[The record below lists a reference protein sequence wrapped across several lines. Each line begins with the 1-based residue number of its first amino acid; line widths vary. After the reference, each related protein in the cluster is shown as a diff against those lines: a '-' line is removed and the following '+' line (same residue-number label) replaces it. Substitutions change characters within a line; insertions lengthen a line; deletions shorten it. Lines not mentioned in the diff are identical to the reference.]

1 MVHDQMLVK
10 ILDKVKVIMDIEKFD
25 DTKILTDIDIT
36 LKNVAM
42 LIKSIVKDGDKLFPK
57 LFLEESLVP

>member
-1 MVHDQMLVK
+1 MLVK

-42 LIKSIVKDGDKLFPK
+42 LIESIVKDGDKLFPK

>member
-1 MVHDQMLVK
+1 MLVK

>member
-1 MVHDQMLVK
+1 MLVK
-10 ILDKVKVIMDIEKFD
+10 ILHKVKVIMDIEKFD